1 MARSAHRGRDVGGPT
16 ARVAAAMLLA
26 SFSLSLA
33 GVARA
38 QSERHGPRGPEPGAA
53 GVAAVG
59 GTSFPVPD
67 RGFVDRLR
75 DDPWEFT
82 VAPYLWVSTVQGK
95 TAIGARSASFDVD
108 YSKLFDLLGN
118 GDLFAAMGFFAARKG
133 PITAFVDF
141 SGTMAKDD
149 PEVRNVVPVKVDVNT
164 IFLEFA
170 LAWNLLDL
178 GTPGQPGHV
187 EGNLHAG
194 FRWNRAFS
202 RLALDPSAIDLR
214 RSTSTTQDW
223 VDPLVGAAFTLDASE
238 RVSLYFRGDIGGF
251 GAGSQLAWEAMGVF
265 DVYLGMMG
273 AAQTDLLLGYKAYSF
288 DYETVDGKGRDVRLL
303 ETMAGPV
310 VGLAW
315 KF

>member
-1 MARSAHRGRDVGGPT
+1 MGRSVGRGSFAGGWPV
-16 ARVAAAMLLA
+16 RIA
-26 SFSLSLA
+26 SAVLISSLSLA

-38 QSERHGPRGPEPGAA
+38 QSELHVPRPPGNGAPAA
-53 GVAAVG
+53 TLGDAG
-59 GTSFPVPD
+59 S
-67 RGFVDRLR
+67 RGFVERLR

-82 VAPYLWVSTVQGK
+82 VAPYLWLTTVQGK
-95 TAIGARSASFDVD
+95 SSIGERSASFDVD
-108 YSKLFDLLGN
+108 YSKIFDLLGK
-118 GDLFAAMGFFAARKG
+118 GDLFGAMGFFAARKG

-141 SGTMAKDD
+141 SASMARDD
-149 PEVRNVVPVKVDVNT
+149 QEVRRVVPVKVDVDT
-164 IFLEFA
+164 LFLEFA

-178 GTPGQPGHV
+178 GTPGRPGHV

-202 RLALDPSAIDLR
+202 RLTIDPSEIDLR
-214 RSTSTTQDW
+214 RSSSTTQNW
-223 VDPLVGAAFTLDASE
+223 IDPLVGGAFTLDATE

-251 GAGSQLAWEAMGVF
+251 GAGSQLAWELMGIF

-273 AAQTDLLLGYKAYSF
+273 KAQTDLLLGYKAYSF
-288 DYETVDGKGRDVRLL
+288 DYETRGKNGRDVRLL
-303 ETMAGPV
+303 ETLAGPV